1 MKTRRDNLKSDIGNV
16 VNRDYRSFVHLLFI
30 SFVHLLFIFNEFVTL
45 PTGTEPSTE
54 RLSPMEACEWR

>member
-16 VNRDYRSFVHLLFI
+16 VNRDYRN
-30 SFVHLLFIFNEFVTL
+30 FVHLLFIFNEFVTL
-45 PTGTEPSTE
+45 PAGTEPSTE